1 MGDHATGARLA
12 VAEGAGEK
20 GGAMRARYS
29 AGLAWSLWTLTVVF
43 SVLSLL
49 IREQGGLIILL
60 PLVMWTI
67 TSSAVGTI
75 IVSRRPENPI
85 GWILCAIGLL
95 WASNSFFG
103 LYAIRTLVTYPGSLP
118 AGEVAAWFATWEVYP
133 AFGLLAYLF
142 FLFPNGRPLSYRW
155 RPLLWI
161 NGLVIVVST
170 IVWALT
176 PGPIGGLEG
185 VRNPLGIE
193 ELGGGLEFTG
203 ELLFY
208 VGDMIVLVS
217 VLSVFFR
224 LRHASGTTRQQIK
237 WLAYAAAL
245 LGIVVMVSLV
255 GDLLF
260 GGFGWWIFLA
270 VIVAFLGLPLSIGV
284 AVLRYRLYDI
294 DVIINRTLVYGSLT
308 AMLVLI
314 YFGSVVGLQYLLR
327 SLTGQESQL
336 AIVVS
341 TLLIAALFNP
351 LRQRVQ
357 NFIDHRFYRRK
368 YDAAK
373 TLEAFSAKLRD
384 ETDIDILNA
393 ELLSTVRETMQPE
406 HVSLWLS
413 NPERKVER

>member
-1 MGDHATGARLA
+1 
-12 VAEGAGEK
+12 
-20 GGAMRARYS
+20 
-29 AGLAWSLWTLTVVF
+29 
-43 SVLSLL
+43 
-49 IREQGGLIILL
+49 
-60 PLVMWTI
+60 
-67 TSSAVGTI
+67 
-75 IVSRRPENPI
+75 
-85 GWILCAIGLL
+85 
-95 WASNSFFG
+95 
-103 LYAIRTLVTYPGSLP
+103 
-118 AGEVAAWFATWEVYP
+118 
-133 AFGLLAYLF
+133 
-142 FLFPNGRPLSYRW
+142 
-155 RPLLWI
+155 
-161 NGLVIVVST
+161 VIVVST
-170 IVWALT
+170 IIWALT

-193 ELGGGLEFTG
+193 GLGGGLEFTG

-217 VLSVFFR
+217 VLSVFLR

-245 LGIVVMVSLV
+245 LGTVVMVSLV

-260 GGFGWWIFLA
+260 GGFGWWIFLV

-327 SLTGQESQL
+327 TLTGQESQL